1 MEITDVSG
9 VSPGLFIAGVIFITM
24 IGSFLSMGVMRFFQ
38 LKKRQ
43 GGIYLGLSAVSFVTM
58 VLVVNTWFS
67 S

>member
-1 MEITDVSG
+1 MEITDVSQ
-9 VSPGLFIAGVIFITM
+9 VSLGLFIAGVIFIM
-24 IGSFLSMGVMRFFQ
+24 LIGSFLSMGVLRFFQ

-67 S
+67 

>member
-1 MEITDVSG
+1 MEITNVSE
-9 VSPGLFIAGVIFITM
+9 VSLGLFVAGVLFIM
-24 IGSFLSMGVMRFFQ
+24 LIGSFLSMGVLRFFQ

-67 S
+67 